1 MMLQKNVWL
10 ACVASVWFVVGPA
23 VSGVTDAAAGRLETV
38 SANDNTRA
46 AGVLADGGLTLRLR
60 AAKGLWSPEGPD
72 GPALSIEAFGE
83 ASSSLTVPAPLIRV
97 PEGTPIVV
105 SVHNDLDGPLRVNG
119 LCARDG
125 TPCPAL
131 DVPPGGDREVRFASG
146 RAGTYHYW
154 ATTFWAPVPFREL
167 AGGFIV
173 DPPGAV
179 IADRVLVI
187 TEWTNLTRE
196 QLLTI
201 ISADDPSA
209 AFVAIKPRVTF
220 VINGL
225 SWPATERMTYQRGEQ
240 VRWRVIN
247 LSSQA
252 HPMHLHG
259 FYFDVTSRG
268 DGLRDAP
275 AGEDRAHRVVTQLLP
290 SGNTMAMTWTPERE
304 GNWLFHCHIM
314 HHVSPMRRLRDAVSE
329 TPSQSSHLRGA
340 VSEHHGMSE
349 HAEHQ
354 GGHDAAGGMAGMI
367 IGVTVVAPDDHAAR
381 MHKLLDPQV
390 SSVRSPRKLTLTIAR
405 GPIADGGEVAAGF
418 VLTEGTAP
426 AASPPV
432 SIPGPP
438 LVLHRDEPV
447 EITVVNRLP
456 EATALHW
463 HGIELNSYYDGVH
476 GWSGMDQRLAPMIE
490 AGGTFVVRF
499 TPPHAGTFIYHTHLH
514 DYRQLSS
521 GLYGPLIVV
530 DADQTFDPATDHVV
544 VIGRRGVTSEAES
557 IIGDPASVVLNGER
571 APRFVWKAGAPHRV
585 RLVNITP
592 DDIFTVSLQTA
603 DGPAAWKPLT
613 KDGAALPSAA
623 STPGPARQTIAVGE
637 TYDFEYLPA
646 AGKTAWLEVRST
658 GGKWQV
664 QGQVIVK

>member
-1 MMLQKNVWL
+1 MNFSKVTMMFQKNVWL
-10 ACVASVWFVVGPA
+10 ACVASVWLVGGPV
-23 VSGVTDAAAGRLETV
+23 VSGVTAAAAERVERI
-38 SANDNTRA
+38 SPNDNTRA
-46 AGVLADGGLTLRLR
+46 AGVVTGGTLTLRLR
-60 AAKGLWSPEGPD
+60 AAKGLWRPEGPD
-72 GPALSIEAFGE
+72 GPALSVEAFGE
-83 ASSSLTVPAPLIRV
+83 AASSLTVPAPLIRV

-105 SVHNDLDGPLRVNG
+105 SVQNDLDGPLHVNG

-125 TPCPAL
+125 TPCAAL
-131 DVPPGGDREVRFASG
+131 DVPAGSSREVRFATG

-154 ATTFWAPVPFREL
+154 ATTIGAPVPFREL

-173 DPPGAV
+173 DPPGFV
-179 IADRVLVI
+179 GPDRVLII

-201 ISADDPSA
+201 ITADDPSA
-209 AFVAIKPRVTF
+209 AFVALEPRLTF

-259 FYFDVTSRG
+259 FYFNVTSRG
-268 DGLRDAP
+268 DGLRDSAIGDDH
-275 AGEDRAHRVVTQLLP
+275 ARRVVTQLLP
-290 SGNTMAMTWTPERE
+290 SGHTMAMTWTPERE

-314 HHVSPMRRLRDAVSE
+314 THVSPTRRLAEPAAAHAD
-329 TPSQSSHLRGA
+329 
-340 VSEHHGMSE
+340 HGMSQHGDHRE
-349 HAEHQ
+349 
-354 GGHDAAGGMAGMI
+354 GHDAAGGMAGMI
-367 IGVTVVAPDDHAAR
+367 LGVTVVAPEAHAT
-381 MHKLLDPQV
+381 PQP
-390 SSVRSPRKLTLTIAR
+390 SAGGPPRQLTLTIAR
-405 GPIADGGEVAAGF
+405 GPVGNGGELTAGF
-418 VLTEGTAP
+418 ALTEGAAP
-426 AASPPV
+426 PASSSV
-432 SIPGPP
+432 SVPGPP
-438 LVLHRDEPV
+438 LVLQRNEPV

-463 HGIELNSYYDGVH
+463 HGMELDSYYDGVH
-476 GWSGMDQRLAPMIE
+476 GWSGGDQRLAPMIE
-490 AGGTFVVRF
+490 PGGTFVVRF

-521 GLYGPLIVV
+521 GLYGPMIVV
-530 DADQTFDPATDHVV
+530 DAGQTFDPATDHVF

-571 APRFVWKAGAPHRV
+571 APRFVWKAGTPHRI
-585 RLVNITP
+585 RLINITP

-603 DGPAAWKPLT
+603 DGPAAWRPIT
-613 KDGAALPSAA
+613 KDGAAVPSAESVLA
-623 STPGPARQTIAVGE
+623 PARQTIAVGE
-637 TYDFEYLPA
+637 TYDFEYQPA
-646 AGKTAWLEVRST
+646 AGRTAWLEVRST
-658 GGKWQV
+658 GGRWQV